1 MPLYM
6 SIHTLTPGAFTPGR
20 IEQIA
25 RLGQQ
30 DPVVRG
36 YRSFHSLQEG
46 RIVWLL
52 DAPSKDAVI
61 AWCKKVGL
69 PLEGVTELELEGFV
83 GMIRPARMAIPNQ
96 LPAVVEAIQSDGVV
110 GLVTL
115 RLRSGDTICALVDS
129 DDCAALGIV
138 PGAEVLALCKA
149 TSISLAPAA
158 PEKNSEKNPMKLSF
172 PNQIRG
178 KVVNMITSSTLVII
192 YIDTPAGQVVSAMIP
207 SAAEQIELKV
217 GDEVTALFKALDV
230 SLAKS

>member
-1 MPLYM
+1 M
-6 SIHTLTPGAFTPGR
+6 SIHTLTPGVFTPER
-20 IEQIA
+20 IEEIA

-52 DAPSKDAVI
+52 DAPSKDAVV

-69 PLEGVTELELEGFV
+69 PLDVVTELELEGHV
-83 GMIRPARMAIPNQ
+83 GVIRPVRMAIPNQ
-96 LPAVVEAIQSDGVV
+96 LRGTVETIQTDGVV
-110 GLVTL
+110 AMVTL
-115 RLRSGDTICALVDS
+115 RLVSGDTLCVLVDS
-129 DDCAALGIV
+129 DDSKDLGIV
-138 PGAEVLALCKA
+138 PGAEVLALFKA
-149 TSISLAPAA
+149 TSVSLAHPSE
-158 PEKNSEKNPMKLSF
+158 EKNIMKLSF

-178 KVVNMITSSTLVII
+178 KVVNIISSTTLVIV

>member
-1 MPLYM
+1 MPLFM
-6 SIHTLTPGAFTPGR
+6 SIHPLTPGAFTPER

-52 DAPSKDAVI
+52 DAPSKDAVVS
-61 AWCKKVGL
+61 WCRKVGL
-69 PLEGVTELELEGFV
+69 PLDGVTELELEGHV
-83 GMIRPARMAIPNQ
+83 GVIRPARMGIPNQ
-96 LPAVVEAIQSDGVV
+96 LQATVEHVQSDGVV
-110 GLVTL
+110 GLATL
-115 RLRSGDTICALVDS
+115 RLLSGDTLCALIDS
-129 DDCAALGIV
+129 DECESLGIV

-149 TSISLAPAA
+149 TSISLARDN
-158 PEKNSEKNPMKLSF
+158 EEETPMKLSF

>member
-1 MPLYM
+1 M
-6 SIHTLTPGAFTPGR
+6 SIHTLAPGAFTPER
-20 IEQIA
+20 IEHIA

-52 DAPSKDAVI
+52 DAPTKDAVL
-61 AWCKKVGL
+61 AWCRKVGL
-69 PLEGVTELELEGFV
+69 PLDGVTELELEGHV
-83 GMIRPARMAIPNQ
+83 GVIRPARMAIPNQ
-96 LPAVVEAIQSDGVV
+96 LLATVEALTSDGVV
-110 GLVTL
+110 GLATL
-115 RLRSGDTICALVDS
+115 RLRSGETLQALVDS
-129 DDCAALGIV
+129 DESEALGIV

-149 TSISLAPAA
+149 TSISLARTP
-158 PEKNSEKNPMKLSF
+158 PEKPSMKLSF

-178 KVVNMITSSTLVII
+178 KVTNIITSSTLVIV
-192 YIDTPAGQVVSAMIP
+192 YMDTPAGQVVSAMIP

-230 SLAKS
+230 SLAKN